1 MTDHMTDRSP
11 GFTRAAGGL
20 SRADGV
26 RRLTRQ
32 PIGIQSSP
40 GPRTSPG
47 LPSPGL
53 RSVVQTTVVALVAL
67 AAVLPA
73 DTASAW
79 CWRPRAYAYGYGWG
93 WRPWCGPR
101 VVATYGC
108 SSYSYSYS
116 YGSSCYGWGGWGWP
130 GYGAC
135 GPVFY
140 SGCAYPSVVYGW
152 YPGGLS
158 VGWGFSGYGCGPLGS
173 YGWGPFAAA
182 APAAT
187 TRGLDVAAVA
197 AAPVTRTRPAV
208 RPVSLAAN
216 EPQRARA
223 ASIGRPAASSTAARM
238 RAGKLVASGDEH
250 LRAGVDDERR
260 LDDALRAYD
269 QAARIAADLPD
280 THLRRAIVLTAMG
293 RAEDARS
300 AMGRAAAI
308 DARLT
313 DVARGAG
320 ADAGRRAP
328 DRDLPPDPVFGDAAP
343 GSPTTLDSRT
353 AALLARIFRPAGGHP
368 VAVRD
373 RSLAANWIA
382 ARWQTRDGR
391 PLPDG
396 TERGSSPTRL
406 AAR

>member
-238 RAGKLVASGDEH
+238 RAGKLVASGRSPRHPSPSGDRPYGH
-250 LRAGVDDERR
+250 GPRGGRPIRHGPCGRHRCAAHRR
-260 LDDALRAYD
+260 GTRS
-269 QAARIAADLPD
+269 RW
-280 THLRRAIVLTAMG
+280 G
-293 RAEDARS
+293 RGTS
-300 AMGRAAAI
+300 
-308 DARLT
+308 
-313 DVARGAG
+313 GAG
-320 ADAGRRAP
+320 P
-328 DRDLPPDPVFGDAAP
+328 
-343 GSPTTLDSRT
+343 
-353 AALLARIFRPAGGHP
+353 RPAP
-368 VAVRD
+368 
-373 RSLAANWIA
+373 RSGL
-382 ARWQTRDGR
+382 R
-391 PLPDG
+391 
-396 TERGSSPTRL
+396 
-406 AAR
+406 